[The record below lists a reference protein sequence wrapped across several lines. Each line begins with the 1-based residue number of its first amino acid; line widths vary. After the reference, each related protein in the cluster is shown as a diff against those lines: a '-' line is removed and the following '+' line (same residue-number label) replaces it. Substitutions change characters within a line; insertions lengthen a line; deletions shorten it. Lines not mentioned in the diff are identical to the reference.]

1 MSIEIQQGSEDSLSK
16 DLPKAFYSVKSSMEK
31 LSKNIEYYSSSGI
44 LKIVHDSVSSVMS
57 NNKLYDSLKLN
68 HTMGRNHLY
77 LEKKE
82 LSKMKY
88 SISGINLDS
97 AQIRTDL
104 KKVETNILNN
114 INSGKYNIIA
124 GEEGSL
130 KDVFGT
136 DESSTQNGFQ
146 QEIKTVLAKVL
157 RDKIDYL
164 LSHGIFQ
171 HSVQSDAQRKLD
183 DFGGSYGQLSLESRA
198 PGSGGK
204 KKRKSKKNKKSHK
217 KRKNTRKH

>member
-1 MSIEIQQGSEDSLSK
+1 MSIEIQQQSEDSLSTS
-16 DLPKAFYSVKSSMEK
+16 LPKAFSAVKSSMEK

-44 LKIVHDSVSSVMS
+44 LEIVKDSVHSVMS
-57 NNKLYDSLKLN
+57 NNKLYENLKLS
-68 HTMGRNHLY
+68 TWRNHLY
-77 LEKKE
+77 LETKRT
-82 LSKMKY
+82 SY
-88 SISGINLDS
+88 YTSPSGVNLDS
-97 AQIRTDL
+97 AQIRTDM

-164 LSHGIFQ
+164 LTNGIFK

-183 DFGGSYGQLSLESRA
+183 EYGGSYGQLSLTPRA

-217 KRKNTRKH
+217 KRNNTRKH